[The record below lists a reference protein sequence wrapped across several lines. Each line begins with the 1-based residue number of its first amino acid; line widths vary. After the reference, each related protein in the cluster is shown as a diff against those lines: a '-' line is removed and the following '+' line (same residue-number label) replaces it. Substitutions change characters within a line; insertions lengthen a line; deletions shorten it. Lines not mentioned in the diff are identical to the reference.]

1 MAMFSM
7 VAIMSSCSKS
17 DDDAEVI
24 PEPEPQ
30 PELKYCVRLVAPLTD
45 VQLELMDLTIKYTL
59 DTQSATIPLDKMQK
73 ISLPLTEAYLV
84 DKAPNSVGKTT
95 VYCIDIPGEYT
106 EEELSKGSVEYIATG
121 KKENYAKYVNV
132 LFNFFGKPKTI
143 VDLVGTDWKEI
154 DVPELYMPFGDVNAP
169 SEQEIFTLIDNYN
182 FFAADKEQKFNI
194 PAYTTL

>member
-1 MAMFSM
+1 MFSM
-7 VAIMSSCSKS
+7 VAILSSCSKS

-59 DTQSATIPLDKMQK
+59 DTQTATIPLAKMQK
-73 ISLPLTEAYLV
+73 ISLPLTEAFFSKNV
-84 DKAPNSVGKTT
+84 PNTVGQPI
-95 VYCIDIPGEYT
+95 VYCVDIPGEYT
-106 EEELSKGSVEYIATG
+106 AEELSKGSVEYIATAKPEG
-121 KKENYAKYVNV
+121 VAKYATQSHFN
-132 LFNFFGKPKTI
+132 LFGQPKTF

-154 DVPELYMPFGDVNAP
+154 DDIAAKWYTPLGDVVPN
-169 SEQEIFTLIDNYN
+169 SDKDIFYVIDTYN
-182 FFAADKEQKFNI
+182 LLAEGEQKFKI